1 MPLYYYQALEP
12 SGAKRKGFIEA
23 IDERDAKLKLKEQG
37 IFLTALSAKGALKSN
52 QNLKGEERLTFTLL
66 LSQLV
71 SSGIPLYESLVALE
85 EQMRQSKAH
94 RVILSLSEQ
103 VKGGSS
109 LSQAMQTFPASFD
122 PLYTSMIAASEASGN
137 MSETLEKLHTL
148 LQKRE
153 KLKKELMTAM
163 IYPAILAGFALVV
176 IIVMLTFVIP
186 SIEGIF
192 SGNSVNSYTKF
203 VIELSHFFREKAYI
217 YLPLLIG
224 VFTLFFFQVRK
235 PKVKEWVFK
244 RLVKA
249 PIIGRIMIKAASAR
263 FCRTLASLL
272 LGGVPMI
279 EALKLSRFTL
289 QNPLMEE
296 EMKRCEDRLIEGSR
310 LSYEWN
316 QSRYMPKI
324 AARMAAIGEE
334 SGNLAPMLNK
344 VADIFEDELDKTL
357 KRTLALIQ
365 PVILLVMGAI
375 IGLILIAVLLP
386 LTDLSNLSM

>member
-1 MPLYYYQALEP
+1 MPLYHYHALES

-23 IDERDAKLKLKEQG
+23 SDERDAKLKLKEQG
-37 IFLTALSAKGALKSN
+37 VFLTALGTKGSIKSS

-66 LSQLV
+66 LSQLI
-71 SSGIPLYESLVALE
+71 SSGIPLYESLTTLE
-85 EQMRQSKAH
+85 EQMRQSKSH
-94 RVILSLSEQ
+94 RVILSLAEQ
-103 VKGGSS
+103 VKAGAS
-109 LSQAMQTFPASFD
+109 LSQAMQTFPNSFD
-122 PLYTSMIAASEASGN
+122 SLYTSMIAAAEAGGHMN
-137 MSETLEKLHTL
+137 ETLDKLHIL

-153 KLKKELMTAM
+153 KLKKELATAM

-176 IIVMLTFVIP
+176 IIVMLSFVIP

-192 SGNSVNSYTKF
+192 SGNTVNSYTRI
-203 VIELSHFFREKAYI
+203 VISLSHFFREKAWV
-217 YLPLLIG
+217 YLPILTGFGI
-224 VFTLFFFQVRK
+224 FFFYQLK
-235 PKVKEWVFK
+235 NPKVQEWVYN

-249 PIIGRIMIKAASAR
+249 PVIGSIMIQAASAR

-279 EALKLSRFTL
+279 EALRLSRSTL
-289 QNPLMEE
+289 QNPLIEE
-296 EMKRCEDRLIEGSR
+296 EMKRCEARLIEGSR

-316 QSRYMPKI
+316 QSKYIPKI
-324 AARMAAIGEE
+324 AVRMAAIGEE

>member
-1 MPLYYYQALEP
+1 MPLYHYQALEP

-23 IDERDAKLKLKEQG
+23 LDEKDAKLKLKEQG
-37 IFLTALSAKGALKSN
+37 VFLTFLSTKGALKSS

-71 SSGIPLYESLVALE
+71 SAGIPLYESLIALE

-94 RVILSLSEQ
+94 RVIVSISEQ

-109 LSQAMQTFPASFD
+109 LSQAMQTFPSSFD
-122 PLYTSMIAASEASGN
+122 ALYTSMIAASEAGGH
-137 MSETLEKLHTL
+137 MSETLEKLHIL

-153 KLKKELMTAM
+153 RLKKELMTAM

-176 IIVMLTFVIP
+176 IIVMLSFVIP

-192 SGNSVNSYTKF
+192 SGNTVNGYTKF
-203 VIELSHFFREKAYI
+203 VIELSHFFREKSWI

-224 VFTLFFFQVRK
+224 TGVLFYYQMKK
-235 PKVKEWVFK
+235 PKVQEWVYN
-244 RLVKA
+244 RLVRA
-249 PIIGRIMIKAASAR
+249 PLIGNIMIQAASAR

-279 EALKLSRFTL
+279 EALKLSRSTL

-296 EMKRCEDRLIEGSR
+296 EMKRCEARLIEGSR
-310 LSYEWN
+310 LSFEWN
-316 QSRYMPKI
+316 QSRYIPKI
-324 AARMAAIGEE
+324 AVRMAAIGEE
-334 SGNLAPMLNK
+334 TGNLAPMLNK
-344 VADIFEDELDKTL
+344 VSDIFEDELDKTL

>member
-1 MPLYYYQALEP
+1 
-12 SGAKRKGFIEA
+12 
-23 IDERDAKLKLKEQG
+23 
-37 IFLTALSAKGALKSN
+37 
-52 QNLKGEERLTFTLL
+52 
-66 LSQLV
+66 
-71 SSGIPLYESLVALE
+71 IPLYESLVALE

-249 PIIGRIMIKAASAR
+249 PVIGRIMIKAASAR